1 MFPLTQT
8 APFSPEGGACDPD
21 PGLGG
26 FPPAPI
32 SLTHSPWS
40 LGASLSGLESL

>member
-1 MFPLTQT
+1 MFPLTQA
-8 APFSPEGGACDPD
+8 APCSPEGGACDPA
-21 PGLGG
+21 LGG

-32 SLTHSPWS
+32 SLTRSSWS